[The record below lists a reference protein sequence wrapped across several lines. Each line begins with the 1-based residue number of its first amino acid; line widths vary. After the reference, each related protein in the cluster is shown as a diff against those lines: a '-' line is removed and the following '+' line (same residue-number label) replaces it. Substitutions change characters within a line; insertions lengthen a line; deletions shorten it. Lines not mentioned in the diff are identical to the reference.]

1 MGVKNISLLCA
12 ALVLVISCSKDDEP
26 KNDTVSVETEIL
38 AEVSTFGGSKN
49 ESGQRVVSTTD
60 GGYAILGFTQSMDGD
75 ITDKQDDSYDYWV
88 LKFNAESEL
97 EWQKTYGGSGGDK
110 GFGIIQTQD
119 GGYALIGS
127 SFSND
132 QDVSQNNGA
141 EDFWVVKLDALGV
154 LSWEQSYGYSGVD
167 SGLSIIQT
175 NDGGY
180 FISGVLDVTAS
191 GGEGNSKGIQH
202 AGGDYWGVKLSA
214 AGVIEWS
221 KYYGGFFTDTPYS
234 AVQTDDNGFILVGSS
249 DSVDTDIS
257 NNIGDYDFWVVKI
270 SETGNLEWEKSFG
283 GTEIDE
289 ARAIIKTPDGNY
301 VIAGDTRSFNTDV
314 SSNNGLADV
323 WIIKITPNG
332 TLLWENTIGGS
343 SFDVARDITITQDG
357 GFLLA
362 GSSRS
367 SNGDITRNNG
377 QNDALVV
384 QVNSQGQL
392 EWQKTI
398 GGNNIDFAYS
408 VAELNNNTIIVVGE
422 SSSSDQDITE
432 NKGFTDLL
440 HIKIDLEN
448 EK

>member
-1 MGVKNISLLCA
+1 MFTKNTFFLCIAMGLIL
-12 ALVLVISCSKDDEP
+12 SCSKDGEP
-26 KNDTVSVETEIL
+26 KKEPINVETEIL
-38 AEVSTFGGSKN
+38 AKVSVFGGSKN
-49 ESGQRVVSTTD
+49 ESGQRVVSTAD
-60 GGYAILGFTQSMDGD
+60 GGYVILGFTQSMDGD
-75 ITDKQDDSYDYWV
+75 VTGKQNDSYDYWL
-88 LKFNAESEL
+88 LKFNSESEL

-110 GFGIIQTQD
+110 GFDIIQTLD

-141 EDFWVVKLDALGV
+141 EDFWLVKLDASGV

-167 SGLSIIQT
+167 SGLSVIQT

-202 AGGDYWGVKLSA
+202 AGGDYWGLKLSA
-214 AGVIEWS
+214 SGAIEWS
-221 KYYGGFFTDTPYS
+221 KYYGGFFTDTPYG

-257 NNIGDYDFWVVKI
+257 SNIGDYDFWVVKI
-270 SETGNLEWEKSFG
+270 SELGSLEWEKSFG

-301 VIAGDTRSFNTDV
+301 VIAGDTRSFNADV
-314 SSNNGLADV
+314 SSNNGLADL

-343 SFDVARDITITQDG
+343 SFDVARDVINTQDG

-367 SNGDITRNNG
+367 SDGDIARNNG
-377 QNDALVV
+377 QNDAMVV
-384 QVNSQGQL
+384 KVNSQGQL
-392 EWQKTI
+392 EWHKTV
-398 GGNNIDFAYS
+398 GGNNIDFAYG
-408 VAELNNNTIIVVGE
+408 VAELNNNIIIVVGE
-422 SSSSDQDITE
+422 SSSNDQDLTE

-440 HIKIDLEN
+440 HIKIDLKN

>member
-1 MGVKNISLLCA
+1 MEVKNTFFLCVA
-12 ALVLVISCSKDDEP
+12 LALVVSCSKDDARQ
-26 KNDTVSVETEIL
+26 NDPISVETEIL

-49 ESGQRVVSTTD
+49 ESGESVIATTD

-75 ITDKQDDSYDYWV
+75 VTGKQNDSYDYWV
-88 LKFNAESEL
+88 LKFNSESEL

-110 GFGIIQTQD
+110 GFDIIQTQD

-141 EDFWVVKLDALGV
+141 EDFWLVKLDALGE
-154 LSWEQSYGYSGVD
+154 LSWEKSYGYSGVD
-167 SGLSIIQT
+167 SGLSVIQT

-191 GGEGNSKGIQH
+191 GGEGNSKGVLH
-202 AGGDYWGVKLSA
+202 AGGDYWGLKLSA
-214 AGVIEWS
+214 TGAIEWS

-270 SETGNLEWEKSFG
+270 SEFGNLEWEKSFG

-289 ARAIIKTPDGNY
+289 ARAIIKIPDGNY

-367 SNGDITRNNG
+367 SDGDITRNNG

-384 QVNSQGQL
+384 KVNSQGQL
-392 EWQKTI
+392 EWHKTI
-398 GGNNIDFAYS
+398 GGNNIDFAYG

-440 HIKIDLEN
+440 HIKIDLKE
-448 EK
+448 

>member
-1 MGVKNISLLCA
+1 MEVKNTFFLCV
-12 ALVLVISCSKDDEP
+12 ALALIVSCSKDDDP
-26 KNDTVSVETEIL
+26 ISVETEIL

-49 ESGQRVVSTTD
+49 ESGESVIATTD
-60 GGYAILGFTQSMDGD
+60 GGYIILGFTQSMDGD
-75 ITDKQDDSYDYWV
+75 VTGKQNNSYDYWL
-88 LKFNAESEL
+88 LKFSSESEL
-97 EWQKTYGGSGGDK
+97 EWQKTYGGSLGDK
-110 GFGIIQTQD
+110 GVDIIQTID

-132 QDVSQNNGA
+132 QDVSLNNGA
-141 EDFWVVKLDALGV
+141 EDFWLVKLDASGA
-154 LSWEQSYGYSGVD
+154 LSWEKSFGYAGID
-167 SGLSIIQT
+167 SGFSVIQT
-175 NDGGY
+175 NEGGY
-180 FISGVLDVTAS
+180 FITGVLDVTLS
-191 GGEGNSKGIQH
+191 GGAGNSKGVFH
-202 AGGDYWGVKLSA
+202 AGGDYWGLKLSA
-214 AGVIEWS
+214 SGAIEWS

-234 AVQTDDNGFILVGSS
+234 AVQTDDNGFIIVGSS

-257 NNIGDYDFWVVKI
+257 SNIGDYDFWVVKI
-270 SETGNLEWEKSFG
+270 SELGSLEWEKSFG

-289 ARAIIKTPDGNY
+289 AHAIIKTPDGNY

-314 SSNNGLADV
+314 SSNNGLADL

-367 SNGDITRNNG
+367 SDGDIARNNG
-377 QNDALVV
+377 QNDAMVV
-384 QVNSQGQL
+384 KVNSQGQL
-392 EWQKTI
+392 EWHKTV
-398 GGNNIDFAYS
+398 GGNNIDFAYN
-408 VAELNNNTIIVVGE
+408 VAELNNNIIIVVGE
-422 SSSSDQDITE
+422 SSSNDQDLTE

-440 HIKIDLEN
+440 HIKIDLKN

>member
-1 MGVKNISLLCA
+1 MEVKNTFFLCV
-12 ALVLVISCSKDDEP
+12 ALALIVSCSKDDDP
-26 KNDTVSVETEIL
+26 ISVETEIL

-49 ESGQRVVSTTD
+49 ESGESVIATTD

-75 ITDKQDDSYDYWV
+75 VTGKQNDSYDYWV
-88 LKFNAESEL
+88 LKFNSESEL
-97 EWQKTYGGSGGDK
+97 EWQKTYGGSNGDK
-110 GFGIIQTQD
+110 GNEIIQTQD
-119 GGYALIGS
+119 GGYAIIGS
-127 SFSND
+127 SFSD
-132 QDVSQNNGA
+132 DLDVSINNGA
-141 EDFWVVKLDALGV
+141 EDFWLVKLDASGA
-154 LSWEQSYGYSGVD
+154 LSWEKSFGYAGID
-167 SGLSIIQT
+167 SGFSVIQT

-180 FISGVLDVTAS
+180 FITGVLDVTLS
-191 GGEGNSKGIQH
+191 GGAGNSKGIQH

-214 AGVIEWS
+214 SGAIEWS

-314 SSNNGLADV
+314 SSSNGLADV
-323 WIIKITPNG
+323 WIVKITPNG

-343 SFDVARDITITQDG
+343 SFDVARDIIITQDG
-357 GFLLA
+357 GFLLS

-367 SNGDITRNNG
+367 SDGDITRNNG

-384 QVNSQGQL
+384 KVNSQGQL
-392 EWQKTI
+392 EWHKTI
-398 GGNNIDFAYS
+398 GGNNIDFAYG
-408 VAELNNNTIIVVGE
+408 VAELSNKTIIVVGE
-422 SSSSDQDITE
+422 SSSSDQEITE

-440 HIKIDLEN
+440 HIKIDLKE
-448 EK
+448 

>member
-1 MGVKNISLLCA
+1 MEVKNTFFLCV
-12 ALVLVISCSKDDEP
+12 ALALIVSCSKDDDP
-26 KNDTVSVETEIL
+26 ISVETEIL

-49 ESGQRVVSTTD
+49 ESGESVIATTD

-75 ITDKQDDSYDYWV
+75 VTGKQNDSYDYWV
-88 LKFNAESEL
+88 LKFNSESEL

-110 GFGIIQTQD
+110 GFDIIQTQD

-141 EDFWVVKLDALGV
+141 EDFWLVKLDASGA
-154 LSWEQSYGYSGVD
+154 LSWEKSFGYAGID
-167 SGLSIIQT
+167 SGFSVIQT

-180 FISGVLDVTAS
+180 FITGVLDVTLS
-191 GGEGNSKGIQH
+191 GGAGNSKGVLH
-202 AGGDYWGVKLSA
+202 AGGDYWGLKLSA
-214 AGVIEWS
+214 TGAIEWS

-270 SETGNLEWEKSFG
+270 SEFGNLEWEKSFG

-289 ARAIIKTPDGNY
+289 ARAIIKIPDGNY

-357 GFLLA
+357 GFLLS

-367 SNGDITRNNG
+367 SDGDITRNNG

-384 QVNSQGQL
+384 KVNSQGQL
-392 EWQKTI
+392 EWHKTI
-398 GGNNIDFAYS
+398 GGNNIDFAYG
-408 VAELNNNTIIVVGE
+408 VAELSNKTIIVVGE

-440 HIKIDLEN
+440 HIKIDLKE
-448 EK
+448 

>member
-26 KNDTVSVETEIL
+26 KNDPISVETEIL

-75 ITDKQDDSYDYWV
+75 ITDKQDNSYDYWV

-175 NDGGY
+175 KDGGY

-191 GGEGNSKGIQH
+191 GGEGNSKGVLH
-202 AGGDYWGVKLSA
+202 AGGDYWGLKLSA

-234 AVQTDDNGFILVGSS
+234 VVQTDDNGFILVGSS

-270 SETGNLEWEKSFG
+270 SEFGNLEWEKSFG

-314 SSNNGLADV
+314 SSSNGLADV

-343 SFDVARDITITQDG
+343 SFDVARDITIAQDG

-384 QVNSQGQL
+384 KVNSQGQL

-408 VAELNNNTIIVVGE
+408 VAELNNKTIIVVGE